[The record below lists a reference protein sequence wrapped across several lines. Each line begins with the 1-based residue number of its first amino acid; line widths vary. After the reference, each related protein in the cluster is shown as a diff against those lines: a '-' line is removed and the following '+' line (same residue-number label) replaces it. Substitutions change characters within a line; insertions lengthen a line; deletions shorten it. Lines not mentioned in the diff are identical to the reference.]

1 MHFRISSEINAGR
14 FWQFLVGRLFDDVVI
29 IRHALRKLR
38 DYHLHSQGHV
48 ASYRAAVERNRPAVI
63 ALYYTALP

>member
-1 MHFRISSEINAGR
+1 MLLTK
-14 FWQFLVGRLFDDVVI
+14 LVDDIVI
-29 IRHALRKLR
+29 IRRALRKLR

-63 ALYYTALP
+63 VLYYTALP